1 MDKPLVD
8 IYATTLPGADD
19 SAAYGLILCLGTRHR
34 KDFSGWQ
41 AEGGLSRAVLLA
53 VADGLE
59 RLTRPCQVRFIT
71 DIPTIAN
78 LLANFSEME
87 QELLQGR
94 GTLTD
99 ETEEKIRN
107 MVQVHEVQHVLV
119 KSNVERIQEARD
131 LAMQASLQGA
141 SLTKF
146 LLGEPS
152 CLDPEPKLN
161 GQNVSHTS
169 QPIALW
175 GQRRRSA

>member
-8 IYATTLPGADD
+8 IYATALSGADD

-41 AEGGLSRAVLLA
+41 AEGGLGRATLLA

-59 RLTRPCQVRFIT
+59 RLTRPCRVRFVT
-71 DIPTIAN
+71 DIPAIAN
-78 LLANFSEME
+78 LLSDLSRLE
-87 QELLQGR
+87 QNWCQGT
-94 GTLTD
+94 GYSKD
-99 ETEEKIRN
+99 EAEGKILSL
-107 MVQVHEVQHVLV
+107 VQVHEVQYVLV
-119 KSNVERIQEARD
+119 GSDFERIQEAAA
-131 LAMQASLQGA
+131 LARQASHQGS

-152 CLDPEPKLN
+152 CIDPEPKLN
-161 GQNVSHTS
+161 GQNVRHTS

-175 GQRRRSA
+175 GQRRQIA